1 MAFGEDG
8 EVGGGSGEAER
19 EEGGGSD
26 GGESEDGVQKVRQH
40 LLAAAGA
47 AARAR
52 SDGGASCVSWLG
64 EG

>member
-19 EEGGGSD
+19 EEGRGSD
-26 GGESEDGVQKVRQH
+26 GGESEDGDEKVREQ
-40 LLAAAGA
+40 LLSAAGA
-47 AARAR
+47 DAGAR
-52 SDGGASCVSWLG
+52 SNGGASCVPRPG